1 MKHDFLLGL
10 HQFNVNCLG
19 FKSELAM
26 GFPEGCMMHHT
37 DFVEMTAPLC
47 LASLG
52 VLWVG
57 RNGGAMHLSDFV
69 RVFIAKC
76 T

>member
-1 MKHDFLLGL
+1 
-10 HQFNVNCLG
+10 
-19 FKSELAM
+19 M
-26 GFPEGCMMHHT
+26 GFPEGCMMRHM

-57 RNGGAMHLSDFV
+57 RNGGAMRLSDFV